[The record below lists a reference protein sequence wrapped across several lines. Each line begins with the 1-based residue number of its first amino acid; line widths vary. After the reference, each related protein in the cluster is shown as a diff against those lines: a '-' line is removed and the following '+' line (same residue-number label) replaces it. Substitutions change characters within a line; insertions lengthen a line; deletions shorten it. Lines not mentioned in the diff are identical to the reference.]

1 MDRNEQLFSEAQKFI
16 PGGVNSPV
24 RAFRQVGG
32 TPLFMSS
39 ARGAYLY
46 GEDGRKYIDYINSWG
61 PMILGHR
68 HASVVKAVSQQIEKG
83 FSYGA
88 PTAMETEI
96 AKLITTMVPNVDMVR
111 MVNSGT
117 EACMSAVRLARGFT
131 GRTKL
136 LKFEGHYH
144 GHADM
149 FLKKAGSGMATLGIK
164 LAGGVPTA
172 VTDDTL
178 VASFN
183 NKEEVLTIL
192 SQHGSELA
200 AIIVEPVAGNMGC
213 VPPQPGFL
221 EMLREECTRH
231 GIVLI
236 FDEVMTGFRLAK
248 GGAQQVYNINADLV
262 TFGKIIGGG
271 LPVGAFAGKKEI
283 MSRVAPLGDVYQ
295 AGTLSGNP
303 LAMAAGFSTLQYL
316 NDNESVYESLENKGQ
331 KLSDGMKEIAYA
343 KSVPLSVN
351 HKGSMI
357 SIHFTDGGVRDFND
371 AKRGDNDTFKKYF
384 HFMLEAGIYLP
395 PSAYESWFICSALS
409 DNDIQYT
416 LEMTEKFFNGL
427 KP

>member
-1 MDRNEQLFSEAQKFI
+1 MDRNEQLFSEAQKYI

-32 TPLFMSS
+32 TPLFISS
-39 ARGAYLY
+39 AKGGYLF

-68 HASVVKAVSQQIEKG
+68 HPQVTKAVAQQIEKG
-83 FSYGA
+83 FSFGA
-88 PTAMETEI
+88 PTEMETSI
-96 AKLITTMVPNVDMVR
+96 AKLINAMVPSADMIR

-117 EACMSAVRLARGFT
+117 EACMSAVRLARGYT

-164 LAGGVPTA
+164 MAGGVPAA

-178 VASFN
+178 IASFN
-183 NKEEVLTIL
+183 NTEDVLNMF

-200 AIIVEPVAGNMGC
+200 AVIVEPVAGNMGC
-213 VPPQPGFL
+213 VPPKPGFL
-221 EMLREECTRH
+221 EMLREQCTTH
-231 GIVLI
+231 GVVLI

-248 GGAQQVYNINADLV
+248 GGAQEVYNIQADLA

-303 LAMAAGFSTLQYL
+303 IAMSAGYATLQYL
-316 NDNESVYESLENKGQ
+316 NDNDSVYEALNKKGTFLAEGMRE
-331 KLSDGMKEIAYA
+331 LSKKKNI
-343 KSVPLSVN
+343 PLVVN
-351 HKGSMI
+351 NKGSMI
-357 SIHFTDGGVRDFND
+357 SIHFTDGEVNDFND
-371 AKRGDNDTFKKYF
+371 AKRGDNETFKKYF
-384 HFMLEAGIYLP
+384 HFMLDAGIYLP

-416 LEMTEKFFNGL
+416 LEMTEKFLGSL
-427 KP
+427 

>member
-1 MDRNEQLFSEAQKFI
+1 MKNEELFEEAQKYI

-39 ARGAYLY
+39 AKGSYLF

-68 HASVVKAVSQQIEKG
+68 HPSVMKAVSAQIEKG
-83 FSYGA
+83 FAYGA
-88 PTAMETEI
+88 PTELETLI
-96 AKLITTMVPNVDMVR
+96 AKLITTMVPSVEMVR

-117 EACMSAVRLARGFT
+117 EACMSAVRLARAHT
-131 GRTKL
+131 GRAKL

-164 LAGGVPTA
+164 VAGGIPTA

-183 NKEEVLTIL
+183 NSEEVLNIF

-200 AIIVEPVAGNMGC
+200 AVIVEPVAGNMGC
-213 VPPQPGFL
+213 IPPQPGFL

-248 GGAQQVYNINADLV
+248 GGAQEVYKVQADLI

-271 LPVGAFAGKKEI
+271 LPVGAFAGKKDI
-283 MSRVAPLGDVYQ
+283 MGRIAPLGDVYQ

-303 LAMAAGFSTLQYL
+303 IAMSAGYATLQYL
-316 NDNESVYESLENKGQ
+316 NDNEKIYSDLEAKGQ
-331 KLSDGMKEIAYA
+331 KLEHGFKDISYEKSLPIA
-343 KSVPLSVN
+343 VN
-351 HKGSMI
+351 RKGSMI
-357 SIHFTDGGVRDFND
+357 SIHFTEGEVKDFND
-371 AKRGDNDTFKKYF
+371 AKRGDNDRFKKYF

-409 DNDIQYT
+409 DNDINYT
-416 LEMTEKFFNGL
+416 LEMTEKFVNAQ
-427 KP
+427 

>member
-1 MDRNEQLFSEAQKFI
+1 MDRNEQLFSEAQKYI

-68 HASVVKAVSQQIEKG
+68 HPLVVKAVTQQVEKG

-88 PTAMETEI
+88 PTEMETSI
-96 AKLITTMVPNVDMVR
+96 AKLITTMVPNVDMIR

-164 LAGGVPTA
+164 LAGGVPTS

-178 VASFN
+178 VAGFN
-183 NKEEVLTIL
+183 DTEEVLNLL
-192 SQHGSELA
+192 SQQGSELA

-213 VPPQPGFL
+213 VPPKPGFL
-221 EMLREECTRH
+221 EMLREQCTRY

-248 GGAQQVYNINADLV
+248 GGAQQVYNISADLV

-271 LPVGAFAGKKEI
+271 LPVGAFAGKKEL

-303 LAMAAGFSTLQYL
+303 LAMSAGYATLEYL
-316 NDNESVYESLENKGQ
+316 NDNETVYESLDKKGQ
-331 KLSDGMKEIAYA
+331 HLADGMKALSKTKNI
-343 KSVPLSVN
+343 PLAVN

-357 SIHFTDGGVRDFND
+357 SIHFTDGEVNNFND
-371 AKRGDNDTFKKYF
+371 AKKGDNDTFKKYF

-395 PSAYESWFICSALS
+395 PSAYESWFLCSALS
-409 DNDIQYT
+409 DNDIHYT
-416 LEMTEKFFNGL
+416 LEMTEKFLGTL
-427 KP
+427 

>member
-1 MDRNEQLFSEAQKFI
+1 MDRNEELFAEAQKYI

-39 ARGAYLY
+39 AKGAYLF
-46 GEDGRKYIDYINSWG
+46 GEDGRKYIDFINSWG

-68 HASVVKAVSQQIEKG
+68 HPNVVKAVSQQVEKG

-88 PTAMETEI
+88 PTEMETLV
-96 AKLITTMVPNVDMVR
+96 AKLITTMVPNVDMIR

-149 FLKKAGSGMATLGIK
+149 FLKKAGSGLATLGIK
-164 LAGGVPTA
+164 VAGGIPSA
-172 VTDDTL
+172 VTDDTM

-183 NKEEVLTIL
+183 DIEEVLNIF
-192 SQHGSELA
+192 SQQGSEIA
-200 AIIVEPVAGNMGC
+200 AVIVEPVAGNMGC
-213 VPPQPGFL
+213 VPPEPGFL
-221 EMLREECTRH
+221 EMLREQCTRY

-248 GGAQQVYNINADLV
+248 GGAQEVYKIDADLM

-271 LPVGAFAGKKEI
+271 LPVGAFAGKRDI

-303 LAMAAGFSTLQYL
+303 LAMSAGFATLQYL
-316 NDNESVYESLENKGQ
+316 NDSESVYQSLEAKGQ
-331 KLSDGMKEIAYA
+331 QLAQGMRELSKMKNI
-343 KSVPLSVN
+343 PLAVN
-351 HKGSMI
+351 QRGSMI
-357 SIHFTDGGVRDFND
+357 SIHFTEGEVKNFTD

-384 HFMLEAGIYLP
+384 HFMLDAGIYLP
-395 PSAYESWFICSALS
+395 PSAYESWFICLALS
-409 DNDIQYT
+409 DNDIHYT
-416 LEMTEKFFNGL
+416 LEMTEKFLSGL
-427 KP
+427 

>member
-1 MDRNEQLFSEAQKFI
+1 MERNEQLFEDAQKYI

-39 ARGAYLY
+39 AKGAYLY

-61 PMILGHR
+61 PMVLGHR
-68 HASVVKAVSQQIEKG
+68 HPHVAKAVAQQLEKG
-83 FSYGA
+83 FSYGT
-88 PTAMETEI
+88 PTEMETAI
-96 AKLITTMVPNVDMVR
+96 AKLITTMVPSVEMVR

-117 EACMSAVRLARGFT
+117 EACMSAVRLARGYT
-131 GRTKL
+131 GRSKI

-164 LAGGVPTA
+164 VAGGVPHA

-178 VASFN
+178 VAGFN
-183 NKEEVLTIL
+183 NREEVLNIF
-192 SQHGSELA
+192 SQQGREIA
-200 AIIVEPVAGNMGC
+200 AVIVEPVAGNMGC
-213 VPPQPGFL
+213 VLPSEGFL

-248 GGAQQVYNINADLV
+248 GGAQESYGIVADLV

-271 LPVGAFAGKKEI
+271 LPVGAFAGKREI
-283 MSRVAPLGDVYQ
+283 MSHVAPLGDVYQ

-303 LAMAAGFSTLQYL
+303 IAMAAGYATLQYL
-316 NDNESVYESLENKGQ
+316 NDNDTVYSLLENKGK
-331 KLSDGMKEIAYA
+331 KLADGMRDISFE
-343 KSVPLSVN
+343 SNTPLVVN
-351 HKGSMI
+351 QKGSMI
-357 SIHFTDGGVRDFND
+357 SIHFTEGEVKDFND
-371 AKRGDNDTFKKYF
+371 AKRGDNETFKKYF

-395 PSAYESWFICSALS
+395 PSAYESWFISSALS
-409 DNDIQYT
+409 ENDIQYT
-416 LEMTEKFFNGL
+416 LEMTEKFFG
-427 KP
+427 K

>member
-1 MDRNEQLFSEAQKFI
+1 
-16 PGGVNSPV
+16 
-24 RAFRQVGG
+24 
-32 TPLFMSS
+32 MSS
-39 ARGAYLY
+39 ARGAYLF

-68 HASVVKAVSQQIEKG
+68 HPSVVKALLQQVEKG

-88 PTAMETEI
+88 PTELETSI

-164 LAGGVPTA
+164 LAGGVPSA
-172 VTDDTL
+172 VTDDTI

-183 NKEEVLTIL
+183 NTEEVRNIL
-192 SQHGSELA
+192 SQQGNELA
-200 AIIVEPVAGNMGC
+200 AVIVEPVAGNMGC
-213 VPPQPGFL
+213 VPPAPGFL
-221 EMLREECTRH
+221 EMLREECTRN

-248 GGAQQVYNINADLV
+248 GGAQEVYNINADLV

-283 MSRVAPLGDVYQ
+283 MSHVAPLGDVYQ

-303 LAMAAGFSTLQYL
+303 LAMSAGFATLQYL
-316 NDNESVYESLENKGQ
+316 NESDTVYQLLESKGQ
-331 KLSDGMKEIAYA
+331 RLADGMNELS
-343 KSVPLSVN
+343 KSKKIPLAVN

-357 SIHFTDGGVRDFND
+357 SIHFTDGEVKDFND

-409 DNDIQYT
+409 DNDINYT
-416 LEMTEKFFNGL
+416 LEMTEKFLGGL
-427 KP
+427 

>member
-39 ARGAYLY
+39 AKGAYLY

-68 HASVVKAVSQQIEKG
+68 HPQVLKAVSQQLEKG

-88 PTAMETEI
+88 PTEMETSI
-96 AKLITTMVPNVDMVR
+96 ASLITSMVPSVEMVR

-117 EACMSAVRLARGFT
+117 EACMSAVRLARGYT
-131 GRTKL
+131 GRTKI

-164 LAGGVPTA
+164 VAGGVPVA

-183 NKEEVLTIL
+183 NKEEVQNIF
-192 SQHGSELA
+192 SQHGSEMA
-200 AIIVEPVAGNMGC
+200 AVIVEPVAGNMGC
-213 VPPQPGFL
+213 VPPKDGFL

-231 GIVLI
+231 GAMLI

-248 GGAQQVYNINADLV
+248 GGAQEAYGVVADLV
-262 TFGKIIGGG
+262 TFGKVIGGG
-271 LPVGAFAGKKEI
+271 LPVGAFAGKRDI

-303 LAMAAGFSTLQYL
+303 IAMAAGYATLQYL
-316 NDNESVYESLENKGQ
+316 NDTDSVYSLLDQKGQ
-331 KLSDGMKEIAYA
+331 KLAEGMKEIA
-343 KSVPLSVN
+343 KKKEIPLVVN
-351 HKGSMI
+351 QKGSMI
-357 SIHFTDGGVRDFND
+357 SIHFTDGEVNDFND
-371 AKRGDNDTFKKYF
+371 AKRGDNETFKKYF

-395 PSAYESWFICSALS
+395 PSAYESWFISTALS
-409 DNDIQYT
+409 ENDLQYT
-416 LEMTEKFFNGL
+416 IEMTEKFLSN
-427 KP
+427 KR

>member
-1 MDRNEQLFSEAQKFI
+1 MNRNEELFAEAQKYI

-68 HASVVKAVSQQIEKG
+68 HPLVAKAVALQIEKG
-83 FSYGA
+83 FSYGT
-88 PTAMETEI
+88 PTEAETSM
-96 AKLITTMVPNVDMVR
+96 AKLITTMVPSVEMVR

-117 EACMSAVRLARGFT
+117 EACMSAVRLARGYT
-131 GRTKL
+131 GRSKI

-164 LAGGVPTA
+164 VAGGVPTA

-178 VASFN
+178 IASFN
-183 NKEEVLTIL
+183 NHDEVSNIF
-192 SQHGSELA
+192 SQHGSDLA
-200 AIIVEPVAGNMGC
+200 AVIVEPVAGNMGC
-213 VPPQPGFL
+213 VPPADGFL

-231 GIVLI
+231 GVVLI

-248 GGAQQVYNINADLV
+248 GGAQESYGIVADLV

-271 LPVGAFAGKKEI
+271 MPVGAFAGKSDI

-303 LAMAAGFSTLQYL
+303 VAMAAGYATLQYL
-316 NDNESVYESLENKGQ
+316 NDNDSIYAALEKKGQ
-331 KLSDGMKEIAYA
+331 KLAEGMREIST
-343 KSVPLSVN
+343 KRNVPLVVN
-351 HKGSMI
+351 QRGSMI
-357 SIHFTDGGVRDFND
+357 SIHFTDGEVKDFND
-371 AKRGDNDTFKKYF
+371 ASRGDNDTFKKYF
-384 HFMLEAGIYLP
+384 HFMLDAGIYLP
-395 PSAYESWFICSALS
+395 PSAYESWFISTALS
-409 DNDIQYT
+409 DNDIHYT
-416 LEMTEKFFNGL
+416 LEMTEKFLGG
-427 KP
+427 K